1 MLIALEN
8 LKAIVTTIIEQ
19 MFGQEGFVSTQKDG
33 RCFSIKKIL
42 VELLLD
48 QLFTVI
54 HNLFTPTIYNRVE
67 LMQTKVNRNS

>member
-1 MLIALEN
+1 MLIAFEN
-8 LKAIVTTIIEQ
+8 LKVVVTIIEQ
-19 MFGQEGFVSTQKDG
+19 MLDQEGFVGTQKDG
-33 RCFSIKKIL
+33 RCFGIKQIL

-48 QLFTVI
+48 QLFTLI

>member
-19 MFGQEGFVSTQKDG
+19 MFGQEGFVGTQKDG
-33 RCFSIKKIL
+33 RCFGIKQIL

-48 QLFTVI
+48 QLLLSYI
-54 HNLFTPTIYNRVE
+54 ISLHLPSTIGWN
-67 LMQTKVNRNS
+67 